1 MTRNPADVV
10 TEFVKSWAVPDPEQ
24 LAGYF
29 TEHAIYHN
37 IPMEPIQGRQAIRDF
52 IADFTAR
59 FDGIDFE
66 VLRQISEGN
75 LVMNERVDV
84 LRRKDGQEVRLP
96 VMGVFEIVDGQIAAW
111 RDYFDLNAIT
121 KAFS

>member
-1 MTRNPADVV
+1 MTRTPADVV
-10 TEFVKSWAVPDPEQ
+10 TEFAKSWASPDPEQ

-59 FDGIDFE
+59 FEGIDFE
-66 VLRQISEGN
+66 VRRQISAGN
-75 LVMNERVDV
+75 VVMNERVDV

-121 KAFS
+121 KAFG